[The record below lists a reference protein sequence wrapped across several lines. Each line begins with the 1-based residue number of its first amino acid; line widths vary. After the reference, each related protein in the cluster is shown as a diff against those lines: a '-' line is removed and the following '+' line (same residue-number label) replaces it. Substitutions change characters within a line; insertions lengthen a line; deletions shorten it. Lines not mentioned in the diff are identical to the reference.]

1 MKNKALIL
9 TVAAITLAAGVAES
23 QEYEETSSGFNLA
36 LTLGAGMYFV
46 DGDVHREQ
54 VSFEVIPSWG
64 WDWFRFDLGLMTTF
78 ESFQVADTNLGN
90 WNFTFRPGGRVT
102 PPMIPLYFRFA
113 FPLELQRHDFNY
125 GVLFGGGVDIR
136 VIPLLGIMFE
146 INTTLT
152 SELEF
157 GRRGVPL
164 EFRLGVNFH
173 F

>member
-1 MKNKALIL
+1 MKTVALVL
-9 TVAAITLAAGVAES
+9 TVAALTAPAGVARADDW
-23 QEYEETSSGFNLA
+23 SSPGFNLA
-36 LTLGAGMYFV
+36 LTLGEGVYFV
-46 DGDVHREQ
+46 DGDVYREQ
-54 VSFEVIPSWG
+54 VSFEVVPSFG
-64 WDWFRFDLGLMTTF
+64 WSWFRFDLGLMTMF

-102 PPMIPLYFRFA
+102 PPMAPVYFRFA

-125 GVLFGGGVDIR
+125 GVLFGGGLDIR
-136 VIPLLGIMFE
+136 VIPVLGIMFE

-152 SELEF
+152 SELEY